1 MTSKYNHLDFLQRS
15 ENEIQMCCS
24 KLESTTYS
32 DGGTLRMPA
41 HQYNYISE
49 PRIPL
54 MEILF
59 YKQSLLWE
67 CLSLSHV
74 KIVRLR

>member
-15 ENEIQMCCS
+15 EHEIQ
-24 KLESTTYS
+24 S
-32 DGGTLRMPA
+32 DGETLRMPA

-59 YKQSLLWE
+59 YRQSLLWE

-74 KIVRLR
+74 QIVRLR